1 MAGFWA
7 GFGEQFS
14 TGVEQ
19 RRKTLD
25 RLIEENLDNART
37 AKSNYAKRT
46 SVAGQVLKSAEAIR
60 AKFNLDDAQSLAL
73 VEAYGTDL
81 PKLQATLDAENDKL
95 KSSLGVGYTAQDVM
109 SFTNTAKEL
118 KLPENM
124 TLADGVNRLMGLNAA
139 ELAKEADPKSESAKT
154 RSFIRSALALDPQLQ
169 AAEKLQNIKG
179 PDGLSYAQLLEM
191 QEAGFA
197 PEDVYG
203 DVTRAGGVTYDYT
216 TTTAKTT
223 RSDYSSRLSRKIFDA
238 DLTNELSFSSYS
250 AGEGQDKNELKANVT
265 AAGDSIARLE
275 REIVLAFRG
284 TDMAMNAFRKSV
296 LDDIYDRVDSPEELA
311 TLTDSIRNGTAIAM
325 IEAKGGKLTDEDI
338 DAIIAGKA
346 SEEEGVG
353 SSDMTG
359 APGFRARDDLQAASP
374 EAQTEAPASDTAPST
389 ASAVDEEVARMINEQ
404 ATAPEAED
412 GFNADAIVA
421 GNAAEV
427 AAQIEQFK
435 DTAIE
440 NAKKYT
446 YQEYKDMSRDERREA
461 GLPVRPIDGW
471 AAFGIMNPEQYF
483 KGGAGDIDVGNI
495 TEDTTSEE
503 GSTEIARVA
512 MNVYDAMQE
521 EFPDMTVLQGEDG
534 KQVIKDY
541 MEQNNIPLN
550 EILIDLIQKQLPL
563 EE

>member
-37 AKSNYAKRT
+37 AKSNYAKRK
-46 SVAGQVLKSAEAIR
+46 SAASQVLKSAEAIR

-179 PDGLSYAQLLEM
+179 PGGLSYAQLLEM

-250 AGEGQDKNELKANVT
+250 AGEGQDKNELKSNVT
-265 AAGDSIARLE
+265 AAGDAIARLE
-275 REIVLAFRG
+275 REIVLSFRG

-311 TLTDSIRNGTAIAM
+311 TLAESIRNGTAIAM

-338 DAIIAGKA
+338 DAIIAGTP
-346 SEEEGVG
+346 SEKETTTV
-353 SSDMTG
+353 T
-359 APGFRARDDLQAASP
+359 DDLETTVTPAP
-374 EAQTEAPASDTAPST
+374 EAQTETPTSDTAPSAT
-389 ASAVDEEVARMINEQ
+389 SAIDEEVARMINEQ
-404 ATAPEAED
+404 ATAPEANGDSISKEIL
-412 GFNADAIVA
+412 NTADF
-421 GNAAEV
+421 
-427 AAQIEQFK
+427 IETYMSGILDYMK
-435 DTAIE
+435 E
-440 NAKKYT
+440 NET
-446 YQEYKDMSRDERREA
+446 
-461 GLPVRPIDGW
+461 
-471 AAFGIMNPEQYF
+471 
-483 KGGAGDIDVGNI
+483 
-495 TEDTTSEE
+495 DTTDKEDIK
-503 GSTEIARVA
+503 STLAAWFSDNAEKLDISS
-512 MNVYDAMQE
+512 
-521 EFPDMTVLQGEDG
+521 T
-534 KQVIKDY
+534 IST
-541 MEQNNIPLN
+541 NNLTDIIHKALN
-550 EILIDLIQKQLPL
+550 Q
-563 EE
+563 

>member
-14 TGVEQ
+14 SDLKERQ
-19 RRKTLD
+19 RTLE
-25 RLIEENLDNART
+25 RLVEENLANARS
-37 AKSNYAKRT
+37 AKRDYAKRKN
-46 SVAGQVLKSAEAIR
+46 SSDQVLKSAQAIR
-60 AKFNLDDAQSLAL
+60 SKFGLDDAQSLAL

-81 PKLQATLDAENDKL
+81 PRLQATLDAENDKL

-118 KLPENM
+118 ALPEGM
-124 TLADGVNRLMGLNAA
+124 TLEKGVRRLMGLNAM
-139 ELAKEADPKSESAKT
+139 ELAKEADPKSEGAKT
-154 RSFIRSALALDPQLQ
+154 RSFIRSALAYDPQLQ
-169 AAEKLQNIKG
+169 AADTMQKIKG
-179 PDGLSYAQLLEM
+179 PGGLSYAQLLEM

-223 RSDYSSRLSRKIFDA
+223 RTDYSSRLSRKIFDA

-250 AGEGQDKNELKANVT
+250 AGEGQDKNELKSNVT
-265 AAGDSIARLE
+265 AAGDAIARLE

-311 TLTDSIRNGTAIAM
+311 TLAESIRSGNAIAI
-325 IEAKGGKLTDEDI
+325 IEAKDGKLTDEDI
-338 DAIIAGKA
+338 DAIIAGKNA
-346 SEEEGVG
+346 EEE
-353 SSDMTG
+353 TP
-359 APGFRARDDLQAASP
+359 AATDDL
-374 EAQTEAPASDTAPST
+374 EKTEAPTPETTTEPPTSDTAPSVT
-389 ASAVDEEVARMINEQ
+389 STVDSEVDRMISEQ
-404 ATAPEAED
+404 TTAPEEED
-412 GFNADAIVA
+412 GLNADALVA
-421 GNAAEV
+421 GNAGEV

-483 KGGAGDIDVGNI
+483 KGGAGDIDTGNI
-495 TEDTTSEE
+495 TESTTSEE
-503 GSTEIARVA
+503 GSTELARVA

-534 KQVIKDY
+534 KQIIKDY